1 MWQTAYTVDTD
12 LAPEAIWGALR
23 ALQTGA
29 VQLSSGDRR
38 ELNGPFEVH
47 GTISVTP
54 VGLDTLQSTI
64 TELVVNQVLAE
75 QTNFNG
81 LVLLLRHTLRP
92 LSGGGTHITR
102 QLEISGENADHEGP
116 IVGPRISEDYPEA
129 LDELVASART
139 RD

>member
-1 MWQTAYTVDTD
+1 MWQTAYTVETG

-29 VQLSSGDRR
+29 VPLRSGDRR
-38 ELNGPFEVH
+38 ALNGPFEAH
-47 GTISVTP
+47 STIAVTP

-64 TELVVNQVLAE
+64 TELVANEVLAE

-92 LSGGGTHITR
+92 LSGGGTRITR

>member
-1 MWQTAYTVDTD
+1 
-12 LAPEAIWGALR
+12 
-23 ALQTGA
+23 
-29 VQLSSGDRR
+29 VQ
-38 ELNGPFEVH
+38 
-47 GTISVTP
+47 GTIAVTP

-64 TELVVNQVLAE
+64 TELVANQVLAE

-92 LSGGGTHITR
+92 LSGGGTRITR
-102 QLEISGENADHEGP
+102 QLEISGDNADREGP

>member
-1 MWQTAYTVDTD
+1 MWQTEYTVDTD
-12 LAPEAIWGALR
+12 LAPEAIWEALR

-38 ELNGPFEVH
+38 ELNGPFEAH
-47 GTISVTP
+47 STIAVTP
-54 VGLDTLQSTI
+54 VGLGALQSTI
-64 TELVVNQVLAE
+64 TELVANQVLAE

-81 LVLLLRHTLRP
+81 LILLLRHTLRP
-92 LSGGGTHITR
+92 LSDGGTHITR
-102 QLEISGENADHEGP
+102 RLEISGDNADREGP

-129 LDELVASART
+129 LDELIAVART